1 MTETTPRGDVPPDDA
16 GLLGPAPARRAVLAA
31 GASAV
36 GLGLLAACGQGAGGG
51 GSGTRATPGGPLVAL
66 ADVPVGGAVQV
77 TTADGA
83 KIVVAQPEAGRVVA
97 FSAVCTHQGCTVMPD
112 GERLLC
118 PCHGS
123 VFESF
128 TGAVLNGP
136 AREPLPEVPVR
147 VEGDGVVEG

>member
-16 GLLGPAPARRAVLAA
+16 SLSGPAPARRAVL
-31 GASAV
+31 
-36 GLGLLAACGQGAGGG
+36 
-51 GSGTRATPGGPLVAL
+51 
-66 ADVPVGGAVQV
+66 
-77 TTADGA
+77 
-83 KIVVAQPEAGRVVA
+83 
-97 FSAVCTHQGCTVMPD
+97 D